1 MYKYMILMKKKASLS
16 REEFINYYE
25 NQHVPLMRS
34 LASGRDI
41 YRRNY
46 VVMDDPMFAI
56 DGRLGEADVLGFDV
70 ITEIAFPTRADA
82 EAAKAAALA
91 TPENLA
97 RIKADETNFC
107 EPGSVRMFVVEVRQS
122 PIP

>member
-1 MYKYMILMKKKASLS
+1 MYKYLILMKKKASLS
-16 REEFINYYE
+16 REEFMDYYE

-34 LASGRDI
+34 LVSGREI

-46 VVMDDPMFAI
+46 LVLDDPMFSI
-56 DGRLGEADVLGFDV
+56 DGRLGDADSLGFDV
-70 ITEIAFPTRADA
+70 ITECAFPTRSEA

-91 TPENLA
+91 SPENLA
-97 RIKADETNFC
+97 RVKADEANFC